1 MAHSLSITFRVTTIT
16 LTLVGNTPKSAPRNE
31 ETVTENWEVHIA
43 AATSE
48 LLVEEIHKI
57 NRAFEQARQR
67 QEDPFLDKVYLNFLP
82 KDLTD
87 SQRSEILDGL
97 IEYYAETLKY
107 AWANIAMDIK
117 LTIKRRNYWE
127 GDREVI
133 VMTNLNGI
141 DQSSLNVY
149 NSFDPSVGSSP
160 NKYDCHV
167 LIEGAD
173 LAGDM
178 PAPVDIGLFSQ
189 ASLNDVI
196 LISAKNVELS
206 TPYVAE
212 CEDADGVSEGT
223 DASCSG
229 GKYGYKSFTS
239 EDTPED
245 VFLFDVTID
254 EWSYIEAG
262 RWYLPFLRLQAVPTI
277 EDLWTR
283 VVVTTGIT
291 MATEWIKIPASGGPQ
306 IIQYPPI
313 RFGITGVLPDLVGS
327 IIVQFKTSTSGT
339 KTINGDYIYMIPIN
353 GMRKYTLPDFTAN
366 YYLVDSPERNA
377 VYTYVSPGGD
387 AELVVARG
395 NPLMVDPKDDTML
408 VFISPGGTCPING
421 YAVLNLGYRPRRR
434 TL

>member
-1 MAHSLSITFRVTTIT
+1 MAHTLSIAYSSTT
-16 LTLVGNTPKSAPRNE
+16 LNLNLVDNTPKSAARSE
-31 ETVTENWEVHIA
+31 AVVTEHWEVHIA

-57 NRAFEQARQR
+57 NRAFEQAKQR
-67 QEDPFLDKVYLNFLP
+67 QEDPFLDRVFMNFIP
-82 KDLTD
+82 KDLTEN
-87 SQRSEILDGL
+87 QRSEILDGL
-97 IEYYAETLKY
+97 IEFYDETLKY
-107 AWANIAMDIK
+107 AWANIAMEIK

-127 GDREVI
+127 GDKEAI

-141 DQSSLNVY
+141 DQESLYVY

-160 NKYDCHV
+160 NIYDCSI

-178 PAPVDIGLFSQ
+178 PAPLDIFLDSQ
-189 ASLNDVI
+189 SSLTDVI
-196 LISAKNVELS
+196 LILAKNVDLS
-206 TPYVAE
+206 AAFVAE

-229 GKYGYKSFTS
+229 GKYGYKSFS
-239 EDTPED
+239 SVDTAED
-245 VFLFDVTID
+245 VFLFDVLID
-254 EWSYIEAG
+254 GWSNIEKG
-262 RWYLPFLRLQAVPTI
+262 RWYLPFLRLQTVPTI

-291 MATEWIKIPASGGPQ
+291 TATEWIKVPATGGPQ

-313 RFGITGVLPDLVGS
+313 RFGATGIARDLSGD
-327 IIVQFKTSTSGT
+327 IIIQFKTSTAGT
-339 KTINGDYIYMIPIN
+339 KTINGDYVYMIPID
-353 GMRKYTLPDFTAN
+353 GMRKYTLPDFAAN
-366 YYLVDSPERNA
+366 HILIDSADGNVAYRYIGPSGE
-377 VYTYVSPGGD
+377 
-387 AELVVARG
+387 AELIVARG

-408 VFISPGGTCPING
+408 FFISPGGTNPING
-421 YAVLNLGYRPRRR
+421 YVRLGLTYRPRRR